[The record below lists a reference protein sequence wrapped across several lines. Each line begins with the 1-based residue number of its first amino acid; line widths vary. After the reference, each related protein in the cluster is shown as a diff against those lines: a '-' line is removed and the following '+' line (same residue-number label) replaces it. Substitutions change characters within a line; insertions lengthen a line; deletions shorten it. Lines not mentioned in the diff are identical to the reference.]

1 MPRGADSD
9 YNEESEHGVYSFI
22 QSVEEAEHPTHPFI
36 NPAPG
41 VRKGFFLADKSRFVK
56 KLARQSSMSHRK
68 ADGSSTLIKTV
79 SEV

>member
-1 MPRGADSD
+1 M
-9 YNEESEHGVYSFI
+9 YSFI
-22 QSVEEAEHPTHPFI
+22 QSVVEAEHPTHPFI

-41 VRKGFFLADKSRFVK
+41 IRKGFFLADKSQFVK
-56 KLARQSSMSHRK
+56 KLSRRSSMSLGK